1 MKDFPKRPLLVNYLL
16 GLCTPGEEREVEY
29 WLDKEPGN
37 SALLQKVA
45 NEMGDNGS
53 FTKAEKKGIKDDLF
67 SELHSDKGPDS
78 LKNERVSVRD
88 RNASSIMA
96 GRWLKVAAVILLML
110 TAGGVGFYYHNS
122 LPGDKQSE
130 VVLKTRTLSAG
141 QKATLRFG
149 DGSVIQLN
157 AQSTLRYP
165 SKFDSNKREVY
176 LEGEAFFSVERD
188 TTRPFIIHAG
198 GTATQVLGTSLNIR
212 AYEGEDKVQVA
223 VVEGE
228 VAVTEEK
235 AEKRA
240 GQEAIHISK
249 NEWVTYHSD
258 EQIIEKGQGDIW
270 KMVAWKDDVLVFK

>member
-1 MKDFPKRPLLVNYLL
+1 
-16 GLCTPGEEREVEY
+16 
-29 WLDKEPGN
+29 
-37 SALLQKVA
+37 
-45 NEMGDNGS
+45 
-53 FTKAEKKGIKDDLF
+53 
-67 SELHSDKGPDS
+67 
-78 LKNERVSVRD
+78 
-88 RNASSIMA
+88 
-96 GRWLKVAAVILLML
+96 
-110 TAGGVGFYYHNS
+110 
-122 LPGDKQSE
+122 
-130 VVLKTRTLSAG
+130 
-141 QKATLRFG
+141 FG

-157 AQSTLRYP
+157 AESTLRYP

-198 GTATQVLGTSLNIR
+198 GTATQVLGTSFNIR

-270 KMVAWKDDVLVFK
+270 KMVAWKDDVLVFKDQSLSRIAKRLRSEEHTSELQSRFDIVCRLL